1 MTNTTTTTTT
11 TTIQCVW
18 LVRYGLTE
26 HALIEGGVQTVSFLL
41 FDFFFLLHRLKIELL
56 KLSPSQNKR
65 LNN

>member
-1 MTNTTTTTTT
+1 MTNTTTTTT

-41 FDFFFLLHRLKIELL
+41 FDFFFSLASIKNRTIKIIPIA
-56 KLSPSQNKR
+56 K
-65 LNN
+65 